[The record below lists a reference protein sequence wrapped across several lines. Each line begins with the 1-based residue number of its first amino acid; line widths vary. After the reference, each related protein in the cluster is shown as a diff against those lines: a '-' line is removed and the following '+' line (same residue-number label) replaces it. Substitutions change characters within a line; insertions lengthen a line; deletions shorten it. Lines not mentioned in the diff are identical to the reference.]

1 MEKQLIRE
9 KHGVAEVKTLLSK
22 AVYIFSIGSND
33 YFIPFATNSTVL
45 QSYSQEEYVKMVIGN
60 ITAVIQVINML

>member
-33 YFIPFATNSTVL
+33 YFVPFATNSTVL